1 MAILYEGLKVFR
13 EWLQERTACAT
24 YRRRRAARSN
34 STGEIGSLAVPNGSA
49 TLPINGGS
57 STPLNPDGSGAGSEE
72 VDVRTEF
79 RYEQR

>member
-34 STGEIGSLAVPNGSA
+34 STGEIGALAVPNGS
-49 TLPINGGS
+49 TLPINGDNN
-57 STPLNPDGSGAGSEE
+57 TPLNPEGSGTGSEE

-79 RYEQR
+79 RYERR